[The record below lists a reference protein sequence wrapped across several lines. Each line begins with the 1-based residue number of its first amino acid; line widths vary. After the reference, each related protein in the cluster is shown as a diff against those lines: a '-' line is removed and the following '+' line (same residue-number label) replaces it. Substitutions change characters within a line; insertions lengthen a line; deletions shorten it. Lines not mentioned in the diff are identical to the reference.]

1 VVQIKGGAP
10 SINLQL
16 RKKLD
21 VQIPLAPDLR
31 FTMGTDV
38 HLADRDGGFD
48 LAYHP
53 NFQWGITETWF
64 NGTFHVDTMNK
75 EVKYTKDF
83 DLDAVVLKVSGTYD
97 YLHNAPYFGF
107 KVMTTAGVSSPA
119 NSNGF
124 SIRKKFEKTSGGVTM
139 EAEVE
144 ATVSLG
150 EQKYNP
156 VEGKMSSSPTE
167 IDLNNIR
174 LLVLV

>member
-1 VVQIKGGAP
+1 MK
-10 SINLQL
+10 
-16 RKKLD
+16 
-21 VQIPLAPDLR
+21 
-31 FTMGTDV
+31 
-38 HLADRDGGFD
+38 LADRDKGYE
-48 LAYHP
+48 LEYHP

-83 DLDAVVLKVSGTYD
+83 NLDAVVLKVSGTYD

-107 KVMTTAGVSSPA
+107 KVQTTQGVSSPA

-124 SIRKKFEKTSGGVTM
+124 SIRKTFEKSAGPVMM

-144 ATVSLG
+144 ATVQMG

-156 VEGKMSSSPTE
+156 LEGKMKSSPAE
-167 IDLNNIR
+167 IDINNLR